1 MFLGGRFLKR
11 AWTKKVKAVL
21 GCAIEERAPDGKL
34 KPVQPKVKLRL
45 FRTSAAMIGLTV
57 SIGTPNLLLTLGSDR
72 APAAQTPT
80 EDESLASMTAS
91 RLNIATEAPGGQIAP
106 ASAPIE
112 VTTAQKLEAQVAK
125 SDRPLE
131 NRTGGQALVKAKVQ
145 RNALP
150 VVQFS
155 APTSNQVEVT
165 ATVKEV
171 APTAPVQNYG
181 AIAPQVDPVPVVAN
195 TEPVVIATPTASRV
209 NRLVARLQANKN
221 AGKQVESRRPQ
232 SAPLPASTA
241 EQLVVQP
248 QTKEVDLEANSAWTA
263 KQRLLVERLR
273 QEPSSQLSSAS
284 QPMPAVEQAQA
295 QTNKIPTLVVQE
307 QKSFESNDNNVV
319 VEAQPIGPVAPTIA
333 GNTPQLPEVAAN
345 KSTQFEARSLQPK
358 SSVDRLVERLN
369 LSPTQTTE
377 GESVAE
383 ATADDSN
390 VVPKAIASNEDPA
403 IVAQEQL
410 ETMPSSAF
418 VLPAAETPELASSSH
433 SEGIDQSPTEV
444 ATTPVSPASAAVESA
459 TMEVVN
465 SADGSTVAAPT
476 PEYQVKPGDT
486 LSAIATEHKV
496 SVPEIISANRLGNP
510 DLLLVDQRIKLPSLT
525 PSTAEKVTVAVLP
538 EIKQVPMLVSA
549 PVAQTVAPSN
559 LNSKPNAVLVAAIS
573 DMEQP
578 TKKLANSYN
587 GVGGSFGDEVET
599 KPLNRVELDKLQAQ
613 YAQKLQSDVQ
623 KLQHKYYAQNN
634 SSNLSTPI
642 ESRLPA
648 VIKPPSTKKLS
659 ADEPV
664 NPDFVVAQTA
674 QDLKQPSQKQL
685 TIKANYS
692 VPVKGR
698 VATAPTDVSSASES
712 FTGQQQVTPELP
724 PLAPVDNYLPRPNG
738 NSGSFKGYIWPAKGV
753 LSSKYGWR
761 WGRMHRGID
770 IAAPVGTPIF
780 AAAEGVV
787 VKSGWNKGGYGNLVD
802 IQHADGT
809 VTRYAHNYRLL
820 VQPGQQVEQGQ
831 QISLMGSTGRSTGPH
846 LHFEVRPSGKGAVN
860 PIALLPKK

>member
-21 GCAIEERAPDGKL
+21 GCAIEDRAPEGKL

-72 APAAQTPT
+72 APAAQAQT
-80 EDESLASMTAS
+80 EDESLGSMTAS
-91 RLNIATEAPGGQIAP
+91 KPNIATEAPAVQIAP

-112 VTTAQKLEAQVAK
+112 VTTAQKLQPQVVVK
-125 SDRPLE
+125 RDRSLE
-131 NRTGGQALVKAKVQ
+131 NRTGGQALVKAKLQ
-145 RNALP
+145 RYAPP
-150 VVQFS
+150 VVRFS
-155 APTSNQVEVT
+155 APSNQVEVT
-165 ATVKEV
+165 ATAVEV
-171 APTAPVQNYG
+171 APTPAQNYG
-181 AIAPQVDPVPVVAN
+181 AIAPQSESSVPVVAN
-195 TEPVVIATPTASRV
+195 NAEPVAIDTPTASRV

-221 AGKQVESRRPQ
+221 AGKQVESRSLQ
-232 SAPLPASTA
+232 SAPVPESTA
-241 EQLVVQP
+241 EQLAVQP
-248 QTKEVDLEANSAWTA
+248 QTKEVELETNSAWTA

-273 QEPSSQLSSAS
+273 QEQSTQLSSAS
-284 QPMPAVEQAQA
+284 QPTTPGVNLEQA
-295 QTNKIPTLVVQE
+295 QTNRIPTVGAQE
-307 QKSFESNDNNVV
+307 QKSFESNDNVV
-319 VEAQPIGPVAPTIA
+319 VEAPIEPVGPTIT

-345 KSTQFEARSLQPK
+345 KNTQFEARALQPK

-369 LSPTQTTE
+369 LSPTQTTA
-377 GESVAE
+377 GESVAPV
-383 ATADDSN
+383 TADDSN
-390 VVPKAIASNEDPA
+390 AAPNAIASNEDPE

-410 ETMPSSAF
+410 EPIPNSAF
-418 VLPAAETPELASSSH
+418 VLPAADTPVATPSQTEVIDSSP
-433 SEGIDQSPTEV
+433 IQV

-465 SADGSTVAAPT
+465 SADGSTVAPPA

-496 SVPEIISANRLGNP
+496 SVPEIISANRLNNP

-578 TKKLANSYN
+578 TKLANSYN
-587 GVGGSFGDEVET
+587 GIGGSFGEEVET

-634 SSNLSTPI
+634 SSISSAPI

-648 VIKPPSTKKLS
+648 VTKPPSNKKLS

-664 NPDFVVAQTA
+664 NPEFVVAQTA
-674 QDLKQPSQKQL
+674 QDLKQTSQKQL

-692 VPVKGR
+692 VPAKDR
-698 VATAPTDVSSASES
+698 VATAHTDVSASES

-753 LSSKYGWR
+753 LSSRYGWR

-809 VTRYAHNYRLL
+809 LTRYAHNYRLL

-846 LHFEVRPSGKGAVN
+846 LHFEVHPGGKGAVN

>member
-21 GCAIEERAPDGKL
+21 GCAIEDRAPEGKL

-72 APAAQTPT
+72 APAAQAPT
-80 EDESLASMTAS
+80 EDESLVSMTAS
-91 RLNIATEAPGGQIAP
+91 KPNLATEAPAVQIAP

-112 VTTAQKLEAQVAK
+112 VTTAKKLEAQVVK
-125 SDRPLE
+125 RDRPLE
-131 NRTGGQALVKAKVQ
+131 NRTEGQALVKAKLQ
-145 RNALP
+145 RYAPP
-150 VVQFS
+150 VVRFS
-155 APTSNQVEVT
+155 APSNQVEVKAT
-165 ATVKEV
+165 AVEV
-171 APTAPVQNYG
+171 APTAPAQNYG
-181 AIAPQVDPVPVVAN
+181 AIAPQSESSVPVVAN
-195 TEPVVIATPTASRV
+195 NAEPVAIDTPTASRV
-209 NRLVARLQANKN
+209 NRLVTRLQANKN
-221 AGKQVESRRPQ
+221 AGKQVESRRLQ
-232 SAPLPASTA
+232 SAPVPESTA
-241 EQLVVQP
+241 EQLAVQP
-248 QTKEVDLEANSAWTA
+248 QTKEVELETNSAWTA

-273 QEPSSQLSSAS
+273 QEQSTQLSSAS
-284 QPMPAVEQAQA
+284 QPTTPGVNLEQV
-295 QTNKIPTLVVQE
+295 QTNRIPTLGAQE
-307 QKSFESNDNNVV
+307 QKSFESNDSVV
-319 VEAQPIGPVAPTIA
+319 VEAQPIAPVAPTIA

-345 KSTQFEARSLQPK
+345 KNTQFEARSLQPK

-369 LSPTQTTE
+369 LSPTQTTA
-377 GESVAE
+377 GEIAP
-383 ATADDSN
+383 TADNSN
-390 VVPKAIASNEDPA
+390 VAPNAIASNEAPE

-410 ETMPSSAF
+410 EPIPNSAF
-418 VLPAAETPELASSSH
+418 VLPAADTPVATPSQTEVIDSSP
-433 SEGIDQSPTEV
+433 IQV

-465 SADGSTVAAPT
+465 SADGSTVAPPA

-496 SVPEIISANRLGNP
+496 SVPEIISANRLNNP

-578 TKKLANSYN
+578 TKLANSYN

-599 KPLNRVELDKLQAQ
+599 KPLNRVEIDKLQAQ

-634 SSNLSTPI
+634 SSISSAPI

-648 VIKPPSTKKLS
+648 VTKPPSSKKLS

-664 NPDFVVAQTA
+664 NPEFVVAQTA
-674 QDLKQPSQKQL
+674 QDLKQPSQEQL

-692 VPVKGR
+692 VPAKGK
-698 VATAPTDVSSASES
+698 VATAHTDVSASES

-738 NSGSFKGYIWPAKGV
+738 SSGSFKGYIWPAKGV
-753 LSSKYGWR
+753 LSSRYGWR

-809 VTRYAHNYRLL
+809 LTRYAHNYRLL

-846 LHFEVRPSGKGAVN
+846 LHFEVHPGGKGAVN

>member
-21 GCAIEERAPDGKL
+21 GCAIEDRALEGKL

-72 APAAQTPT
+72 APAAQAPT
-80 EDESLASMTAS
+80 EDESLVSMTAS
-91 RLNIATEAPGGQIAP
+91 TPNLATETPAVQIAP

-112 VTTAQKLEAQVAK
+112 VTTAQKLEAQVVE

-131 NRTGGQALVKAKVQ
+131 NRTGRQALVKAKLQ
-145 RNALP
+145 RYAPLP
-150 VVQFS
+150 VVTVP
-155 APTSNQVEVT
+155 APTSNQGEVA
-165 ATVKEV
+165 ATVEKV
-171 APTAPVQNYG
+171 APTAPEQNYG
-181 AIAPQVDPVPVVAN
+181 AIAPQIESSVPVAASK
-195 TEPVVIATPTASRV
+195 TEPVAIVATPTASRV
-209 NRLVARLQANKN
+209 NRLVARLQASKN
-221 AGKQVESRRPQ
+221 AGKQVESLRPQ
-232 SAPLPASTA
+232 SAPLPESTA
-241 EQLVVQP
+241 EQLAVQP
-248 QTKEVDLEANSAWTA
+248 QTKEVDLETNIAWTA

-273 QEPSSQLSSAS
+273 EEQSSQLSRGS
-284 QPMPAVEQAQA
+284 QLTTPAVNVEQAQ
-295 QTNKIPTLVVQE
+295 TKKIPTLGAQE
-307 QKSFESNDNNVV
+307 QKSFESNDSVV
-319 VEAQPIGPVAPTIA
+319 VEVQPIETAPTTIA
-333 GNTPQLPEVAAN
+333 GDTPQLPEVTAN
-345 KSTQFEARSLQPK
+345 FEASSLQPK

-377 GESVAE
+377 GESVAP
-383 ATADDSN
+383 TADNSN
-390 VVPKAIASNEDPA
+390 VAANAIASNEDPT

-410 ETMPSSAF
+410 EPISSLAF
-418 VLPAAETPELASSSH
+418 VLPAAETPELASSSR
-433 SEGIDQSPTEV
+433 SEVIDQPPTQL
-444 ATTPVSPASAAVESA
+444 TTTAVSPASAAVESA

-465 SADGSTVAAPT
+465 SADGSTVVAPT

-510 DLLLVDQRIKLPSLT
+510 DLLLVDQRIKLPSLA

-538 EIKQVPMLVSA
+538 EIKQAPMLVSA

-559 LNSKPNAVLVAAIS
+559 LNSKPNTTILVAANS

-578 TKKLANSYN
+578 IKLANSYN

-634 SSNLSTPI
+634 SSNLSAPI

-648 VIKPPSTKKLS
+648 VTKPPSNKKLS

-664 NPDFVVAQTA
+664 NPEFVVAQTA
-674 QDLKQPSQKQL
+674 QDLKQPSRKQL
-685 TIKANYS
+685 TIKASYS
-692 VPVKGR
+692 VPAKGR
-698 VATAPTDVSSASES
+698 VATAPTDVSASES
-712 FTGQQQVTPELP
+712 FSGQQQVTPELP
-724 PLAPVDNYLPRPNG
+724 PLAPVDNYLPQPNG
-738 NSGSFKGYIWPAKGV
+738 SSGSFKGYIWPAKGV

-787 VKSGWNKGGYGNLVD
+787 VKSGWNRGGYGNLVD

>member
-1 MFLGGRFLKR
+1 VFLGGRFLKR

-21 GCAIEERAPDGKL
+21 GCAIEERAPEGKL
-34 KPVQPKVKLRL
+34 KPMQPKVKLRL
-45 FRTSAAMIGLTV
+45 FRTYAAMIGLTV
-57 SIGTPNLLLTLGSDR
+57 SIGTPNLLLTLGSAR

-80 EDESLASMTAS
+80 EDESPVSMTAS
-91 RLNIATEAPGGQIAP
+91 PLNLATEAPAVQIAP

-112 VTTAQKLEAQVAK
+112 VMTAQKLEPQVVK

-131 NRTGGQALVKAKVQ
+131 NRTGGKALVKAKVQ
-145 RNALP
+145 RYAPLP
-150 VVQFS
+150 VVQPP
-155 APTSNQVEVT
+155 APTSDRLGVT
-165 ATVKEV
+165 ATVREV
-171 APTAPVQNYG
+171 APTAPEQNYG
-181 AIAPQVDPVPVVAN
+181 AIAPQKVDSVPVVAN
-195 TEPVVIATPTASRV
+195 NAEPVEIAAPTASRV

-221 AGKQVESRRPQ
+221 ALQQVESRIPQ
-232 SAPLPASTA
+232 SAPLPESTA
-241 EQLVVQP
+241 EQLAVQS
-248 QTKEVDLEANSAWTA
+248 QVEVESETNSAWTA
-263 KQRLLVERLR
+263 KQTLLVKRLR
-273 QEPSSQLSSAS
+273 QEQSSQLSNAS
-284 QPMPAVEQAQA
+284 QPMLAVRGEQA
-295 QTNKIPTLVVQE
+295 QTNKIPTLGVQQ
-307 QKSFESNDNNVV
+307 QKSFETNNNVVV
-319 VEAQPIGPVAPTIA
+319 VEAQPIVPVAPPIA

-345 KSTQFEARSLQPK
+345 KSTQFETQSLQPK

-369 LSPTQTTE
+369 LSPTQTTA
-377 GESVAE
+377 GESVDPV
-383 ATADDSN
+383 TADNSN
-390 VVPKAIASNEDPA
+390 VAPNAIASNEDPA
-403 IVAQEQL
+403 VVAQDQL
-410 ETMPSSAF
+410 EPIPSSAF
-418 VLPAAETPELASSSH
+418 VLPAAETPELAT
-433 SEGIDQSPTEV
+433 QSPTQL

-465 SADGSTVAAPT
+465 SADGYTVAAPT

-510 DLLLVDQRIKLPSLT
+510 DLLLVDQRIKIPSLA
-525 PSTAEKVTVAVLP
+525 PITAEKVTVAVLP
-538 EIKQVPMLVSA
+538 EIKQPPMLVSA
-549 PVAQTVAPSN
+549 PVAQTVAPSS

-573 DMEQP
+573 EMEQP
-578 TKKLANSYN
+578 TKKLTNSYN
-587 GVGGSFGDEVET
+587 GVGGSFGDDVET
-599 KPLNRVELDKLQAQ
+599 KSLNRVELDKLQAQ

-634 SSNLSTPI
+634 SSNLSAPI

-648 VIKPPSTKKLS
+648 VIKPPSTKQLS

-664 NPDFVVAQTA
+664 NPEFVVAQTA

-692 VPVKGR
+692 VPAQGR
-698 VATAPTDVSSASES
+698 VATAHTDVSASGS

-753 LSSKYGWR
+753 LSSGYGWR

-809 VTRYAHNYRLL
+809 LTRYAHNYRLL

-846 LHFEVRPSGKGAVN
+846 LHFEVHPGGKAAVN

>member
-21 GCAIEERAPDGKL
+21 GCAIEERALEGKL

-80 EDESLASMTAS
+80 EDESLASMTTS
-91 RLNIATEAPGGQIAP
+91 PLNLATEAPAVQIAP

-112 VTTAQKLEAQVAK
+112 VMTAQKLEAQVVK

-145 RNALP
+145 RYAPP

-155 APTSNQVEVT
+155 APSNQVEVT

-171 APTAPVQNYG
+171 VPTAPEQNYG
-181 AIAPQVDPVPVVAN
+181 AIAPQSDSVPVVAN
-195 TEPVVIATPTASRV
+195 TEPVAIATPTNSRV

-232 SAPLPASTA
+232 SAPLPESTA

-273 QEPSSQLSSAS
+273 QEQSSQLSSAS
-284 QPMPAVEQAQA
+284 QPTPAVEQAQA
-295 QTNKIPTLVVQE
+295 QTNRISTLGVQQ
-307 QKSFESNDNNVV
+307 QKSFESSDNNVV
-319 VEAQPIGPVAPTIA
+319 VEAQPIVPVAPTIA

-345 KSTQFEARSLQPK
+345 KSTQFEARSLQQK

-369 LSPTQTTE
+369 LSPKQTTE
-377 GESVAE
+377 GESVAP
-383 ATADDSN
+383 TADNSN
-390 VVPKAIASNEDPA
+390 AAPNAIASNEDPA

-410 ETMPSSAF
+410 EPIPSSAF
-418 VLPAAETPELASSSH
+418 VLPAAETPELATSSH
-433 SEGIDQSPTEV
+433 SEVIDSSPTQL

-538 EIKQVPMLVSA
+538 EIKQAPMLISA

-559 LNSKPNAVLVAAIS
+559 LNNKPNAVLVAAIS

-599 KPLNRVELDKLQAQ
+599 KPLNLVEIDKLQAQ

-664 NPDFVVAQTA
+664 NPEFVVAQTA

-692 VPVKGR
+692 VPAKGR

-738 NSGSFKGYIWPAKGV
+738 NSSSFKGYIWPAKGV
-753 LSSKYGWR
+753 LSSRYGWR